1 MLATINKLQ
10 RYIEDPAINPH
21 ILHKRCSAAHEI
33 PDYLSNRFALLTED
47 TNPGVPIEV
56 EGDVT
61 SGELSGEDLGV
72 NW

>member
-10 RYIEDPAINPH
+10 RYIEDPTINPH
-21 ILHKRCSAAHEI
+21 ILHKGRSAAREI
-33 PDYLSNRFALLTED
+33 PDYLSNGFTLLTED
-47 TNPGVPIEV
+47 TNLGVPIEV

-72 NW
+72 N